1 LFENNVG
8 LFTSKNFTLLIN
20 IIYSSCEKGGVLKIL
35 PHKIVIN
42 VVNKKINHDVNLWVY
57 VIMVY
62 LFSSKSK
69 VKEIRL

>member
-42 VVNKKINHDVNLWVY
+42 VVNKKINHDVNL
-57 VIMVY
+57 
-62 LFSSKSK
+62 
-69 VKEIRL
+69 